1 MPRGAL
7 DGILVVSLEQAV
19 AAPLA
24 TCRLADAGARV
35 IKIEREGTGDFARHY
50 DSYVEGQSTYFA
62 WLNRGK
68 ESVTLNVKDGEDTQ
82 TLEAILSKADVF
94 VQNLGPGAAVRKHI

>member
-1 MPRGAL
+1 MLLPFTTTTKKVKEESCSRFRPLPNVHNDTDTDNARTNK
-7 DGILVVSLEQAV
+7 V

-35 IKIEREGTGDFARHY
+35 IKIERDGTGDFARHY

-62 WLNRGK
+62 WL
-68 ESVTLNVKDGEDTQ
+68 
-82 TLEAILSKADVF
+82 
-94 VQNLGPGAAVRKHI
+94 

>member
-1 MPRGAL
+1 MADGQRQGPGQRRGEAQPGAL
-7 DGILVVSLEQAV
+7 AGILVVALEQAV

-35 IKIEREGTGDFARHY
+35 IKLERESGDFARAY
-50 DSYVEGQSTYFA
+50 DTHANGQSAYFA

-68 ESVTLNVKDGEDTQ
+68 ESLTVDIKS
-82 TLEAILSKADVF
+82 AADRALLLRVLG
-94 VQNLGPGAAVRKHI
+94 NL